1 MCVITYTT
9 DGGGKCLTLFI
20 LKLLKDSLLFFSSV
34 RILKRRRP
42 EFFKLEEVQS
52 SCSLALKT
60 MTRIT
65 KKLHRY
71 IFNFPIIKS
80 QLFWLNPFNKAENLH
95 FSYILIEF
103 KCLIVQNF
111 IDPTISSF
119 SCSCYNCIVTMLSI
133 IHNLLSNL
141 TSVADM
147 I

>member
-9 DGGGKCLTLFI
+9 DLFI
-20 LKLLKDSLLFFSSV
+20 HKLLKDSLLFFISV
-34 RILKRRRP
+34 RILKRRRL
-42 EFFKLEEVQS
+42 EFFKLKEVQS

-65 KKLHRY
+65 EKLHRY

-80 QLFWLNPFNKAENLH
+80 QLFLLNPFNKAENLH
-95 FSYILIEF
+95 FSYFLIEF

-141 TSVADM
+141 PS
-147 I
+147 